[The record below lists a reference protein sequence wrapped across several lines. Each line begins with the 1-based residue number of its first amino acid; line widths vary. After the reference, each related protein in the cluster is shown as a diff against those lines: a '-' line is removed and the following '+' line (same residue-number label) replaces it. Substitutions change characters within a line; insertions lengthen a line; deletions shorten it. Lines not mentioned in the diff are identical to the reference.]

1 MSMLSAQ
8 SDELRKMAAA
18 MSERG
23 SAIGLDYGMG
33 RGLVDAARMMREAA
47 DTIESLQE
55 PQGVASESRY
65 TELFGTPER
74 AAQTMALQCFGAAS
88 EACDTCVFGECD
100 GKLRNSGTYPT
111 VYDALLD
118 WLRGDA

>member
-1 MSMLSAQ
+1 MNGICNTCKRESCH
-8 SDELRKMAAA
+8 
-18 MSERG
+18 
-23 SAIGLDYGMG
+23 
-33 RGLVDAARMMREAA
+33 MRFDGCKTCDVYEGCE
-47 DTIESLQE
+47 T
-55 PQGVASESRY
+55 RY
-65 TELFGTPER
+65 EKLFGTPEM
-74 AAQTMALQCFGAAS
+74 AAQTMALQCFGAPS